1 MFFLA
6 TFEINNTPIYHGPRV
21 AFSLGSAV
29 SWPNDADA
37 GWIKMLPFNEEYCLI
52 HFAASFLISTSG
64 DLIS

>member
-1 MFFLA
+1 MQ
-6 TFEINNTPIYHGPRV
+6 GPRV